1 MRKGTIRIYKANGD
15 VETYSRAKLYNSLK
29 RTGLS
34 NREASLITNKVG
46 NEVCEGCKTRD
57 IYHKTLKLVKERSSV
72 AAVNYS
78 LKRSLF
84 DLGPTGY
91 HFEQF
96 VGRYFEELGFE
107 IETCLTLQG
116 RWVKH
121 EVDVVAKKNGK
132 RYFAECK
139 FHNRKGIKN
148 DIKTALYVKARWDD
162 LREGPEGQNLHGF
175 YLTSNTAFT
184 LDAVTYAEGCGLKL
198 LGVNAPV
205 HESFLDQI
213 KRLHLYPVTSLRRL
227 NKHQKR
233 ILLDQKILVAI
244 DLPQHL
250 NALLKLGLTDQ
261 EIESILAEIEL
272 LKESKV

>member
-1 MRKGTIRIYKANGD
+1 MRKGKIRIYKANGS
-15 VETYSRAKLYNSLK
+15 VESYSKAKLYNSLK

-34 NREASLITNKVG
+34 NREASLITSKVG

-57 IYHKTLKLVKERSSV
+57 IYHKTLRLVKERSSL

-84 DLGPTGY
+84 ELGPTGH

-96 VGRYFEELGFE
+96 VARYFKELGFE
-107 IETCLTLQG
+107 TETCLTLQG

-121 EVDVVAKKNGK
+121 EVDVIANKNGK
-132 RYFAECK
+132 RFFTECK

-162 LREGPEGQNLHGF
+162 LKEGPHGHILDGF
-175 YLTSNTAFT
+175 YLASNTAFT
-184 LDAVTYAEGCGLKL
+184 VDAVTYAEGCGLKL
-198 LGVNAPV
+198 LGVNAPIQD
-205 HESFLDQI
+205 SFLDQI
-213 KRLHLYPVTSLRRL
+213 KRLHLYPITSLQRL
-227 NKHQKR
+227 NKHQKKQ
-233 ILLDQKILVAI
+233 LLEEKIMVAK
-244 DLPQHL
+244 DLPNHL
-250 NALLKLGLTDQ
+250 NTLLKLGLMDH